1 MDERVPHKKKGE
13 LWEQWT
19 EPLMSP
25 KREQR
30 ELANKLIVYF
40 FCFLFGKLRL
50 VFVDPLSLLQVYI
63 TFIFSF
69 LDLLYYLRLVFLM
82 DFGVSFQVTRSH

>member
-1 MDERVPHKKKGE
+1 MDERVPHKKKRE

-19 EPLMSP
+19 NPLMSP

-30 ELANKLIVYF
+30 ELANILIVYF

-50 VFVDPLSLLQVYI
+50 VFVEPLSLGVPFYSFCNLQA
-63 TFIFSF
+63 
-69 LDLLYYLRLVFLM
+69 LM